1 MGVFTVS
8 RLGWAGM
15 VGALIAS
22 LFLFPR
28 KIALYTFVLV
38 LVAEAIGLF
47 LRSIW
52 AESAPNEWM
61 LVIKNGELKKSGIGL
76 KTLVWPGE
84 SVVKFP
90 SAVERVEF
98 SAKNVTREMLGVE
111 VEGVAFWSVNRQGQG
126 PFNCYKYMHGSGGDA
141 NSSVRTVCESIV
153 RNEMANCSLQEVL
166 RERIKL
172 KERMRRELQAQL
184 DGWGIWLESVD
195 LKDVRISSSTLFED
209 LQAEFRLATNL
220 KAEKVRLSTSER
232 VTESRLQSEIK
243 TGQATQENS
252 TQVMKAR
259 NIEQLKRQQNT
270 AEYKDKILEI
280 EKRRIQADKDL
291 TLARMKGEQ

>member
-1 MGVFTVS
+1 MGIFTIGK
-8 RLGWAGM
+8 LGRIGM
-15 VGALIAS
+15 VSALFAVFFLTPRS
-22 LFLFPR
+22 LAPYTLTLA
-28 KIALYTFVLV
+28 ILLEVAGLYLK
-38 LVAEAIGLF
+38 
-47 LRSIW
+47 SIW
-52 AESAPNEWM
+52 AESEPNQWM
-61 LVIKNGELKKSGIGL
+61 LVIRNGELKKSGIGL

-84 SVVKFP
+84 TVVKFP

-111 VEGVAFWSVNRQGQG
+111 VEGVAFWSVNRKGQG
-126 PFNCYKYMHGSGGDA
+126 PFNCYKYMHGGGDA
-141 NSSVRTVCESIV
+141 NNSVRTVCESIV

-220 KAEKVRLSTSER
+220 KAEQIRLATSER
-232 VTESRLQSEIK
+232 VTESTLQSEIK
-243 TGQATQENS
+243 VGQATQ
-252 TQVMKAR
+252 
-259 NIEQLKRQQNT
+259 
-270 AEYKDKILEI
+270 
-280 EKRRIQADKDL
+280 
-291 TLARMKGEQ
+291 